1 MIDFHSHILPQMDD
15 GSASVQMS
23 HAMLQMQHQQ
33 GISGV
38 IATPHFYATQDDPES
53 FLKRRQ
59 AAVEALGQTEIPLI
73 CGAEVAYFEGMGRS
87 DALSKLCIGQTDLLL
102 LEMPFAPWD
111 ARVIGE
117 VAELSAASGV
127 VPVIAHI
134 DRYRLQLRKW
144 GDELLSRG
152 VLFQC
157 NATAFLQMGSRGWA
171 LKQLAMDRIRFIGS
185 DCHNLTTRK
194 PNLAEAAEVI
204 RKKLGEHPILE
215 EEF

>member
-15 GSASVQMS
+15 GSTSVQMS

-73 CGAEVAYFEGMGRS
+73 CGAEVAYFEGMGRC

-111 ARVIGE
+111 TRMIGE
-117 VAELSAASGV
+117 VEELSASSGV

-134 DRYRLQLRKW
+134 DRYRLQIRKW
-144 GDELLSRG
+144 GDDLLSRG

-171 LKQLAMDRIRFIGS
+171 LKQLAMDRVRFLGS
-185 DCHNLTTRK
+185 DCHNITTRK
-194 PNLAEAAEVI
+194 PNLAAAAEVI
-204 RKKLGEHPILE
+204 RKKLGEHPILT